1 MDDTLA
7 IRDYLPRSFKNQNDA
22 DYIAFLWETF
32 EDNYESGKY
41 QFAMLVCHML
51 YMSFVYFSVWQIRLS
66 RPADFANA
74 VIFQQKEKE
83 LLAASSPF
91 TFSEVQ
97 ERSIFRFLRL
107 VGCEQ
112 QHIGQFQKLADERN
126 EIAHS
131 NGHIFFADQTTANR
145 KIGEILIQMAAIQT
159 HMRPVIHER
168 LRRFLLESHN
178 PEEREYYGDADQI
191 REVLIHANYFSQK
204 DIEDCLAFDIDSL
217 ADQPNFSN
225 IKALFE
231 EFRLNHSQHED

>member
-1 MDDTLA
+1 MDDALA
-7 IRDYLPRSFKNQNDA
+7 IRDYLPNSFKNQNDA

-32 EDNYESGKY
+32 ESNYESGKY
-41 QFAMLVCHML
+41 QFAMLACHML
-51 YMSFVYFSVWQIRLS
+51 YMSFVYFSVWQIKLS

-112 QHIGQFQKLADERN
+112 QHIGQFQKLVDERN

-131 NGHIFFADQTTANR
+131 NGHIFFADQTTADR

-159 HMRPVIHER
+159 HMRPAIHDC
-168 LRRFLLESHN
+168 LCRFLLESHN
-178 PEEREYYGDADQI
+178 PEEREYYDGADQI
-191 REVLIHANYFSQK
+191 QEVLIHANYFSQK
-204 DIEDCLAFDIDSL
+204 DIEDCLSFDINTL
-217 ADQPNFSN
+217 ADEAEFPA
-225 IKALFE
+225 IKVLFDTFVTLYSVE
-231 EFRLNHSQHED
+231 AE

>member
-1 MDDTLA
+1 MDDALA
-7 IRDYLPRSFKNQNDA
+7 IRDYLPNSFKNQNDA

-32 EDNYESGKY
+32 ESNYESGKY
-41 QFAMLVCHML
+41 QFAMLACHML
-51 YMSFVYFSVWQIRLS
+51 YMSFVYFSVWQIKLS

-91 TFSEVQ
+91 TFSELQ

-112 QHIGQFQKLADERN
+112 QHIGQFQKLVDERN

-131 NGHIFFADQTTANR
+131 NGHIFFADQATADR
-145 KIGEILIQMAAIQT
+145 KIGEILVQMAAIQT
-159 HMRPVIHER
+159 HMRPVIHEC

-178 PEEREYYGDADQI
+178 PEEREYYDDADQI

-204 DIEDCLAFDIDSL
+204 DIEDCLSFDINTL
-217 ADQPNFSN
+217 ADEAEFPA
-225 IKALFE
+225 IKALFDAFVALYPVDE
-231 EFRLNHSQHED
+231 A

>member
-1 MDDTLA
+1 MDDALA
-7 IRDYLPRSFKNQNDA
+7 IRDYLPNSFKNQNDA

-32 EDNYESGKY
+32 ESNYESGKY
-41 QFAMLVCHML
+41 QFAMLACHML
-51 YMSFVYFSVWQIRLS
+51 YMSFVYFSVWQIKLS
-66 RPADFANA
+66 HPADFANA

-112 QHIGQFQKLADERN
+112 QHIGQFQKLVDERN

-131 NGHIFFADQTTANR
+131 NGHIFFADQTTADR

-159 HMRPVIHER
+159 HMRLAIHDC

-178 PEEREYYGDADQI
+178 PEEREYYDDADQI
-191 REVLIHANYFSQK
+191 QEVLIHANYFSQK
-204 DIEDCLAFDIDSL
+204 DIEDCLVFDIASL
-217 ADQPNFSN
+217 SGQAEFPA
-225 IKALFE
+225 IKVLFE
-231 EFRLNHSQHED
+231 EFRFNHSQHED